1 MGYYLAYK
9 NRPFFPVACSDPALA
24 NKKRYHNLVR
34 LVASNSK
41 MGVAFVQVFATY
53 GWSRF
58 AMLNDEQVVCDVGSR
73 AIEQAFRDTNVTMT
87 EWIRTPY
94 DVKEDKLEEYLLRM
108 RDRTRGKITHV

>member
-1 MGYYLAYK
+1 
-9 NRPFFPVACSDPALA
+9 
-24 NKKRYHNLVR
+24 
-34 LVASNSK
+34 
-41 MGVAFVQVFATY
+41 
-53 GWSRF
+53 
-58 AMLNDEQVVCDVGSR
+58 MLNDEQVVCDVGSR